1 MEGPRNGFSSG
12 GGGWGRGK
20 GLCERVSVSKLGGL
34 EGILP
39 RKKFKSKTANSNIN
53 L

>member
-1 MEGPRNGFSSG
+1 MQGPRNGFSSG
-12 GGGWGRGK
+12 GG
-20 GLCERVSVSKLGGL
+20 LCERLSVSKLGGF

-39 RKKFKSKTANSNIN
+39 RENFKSKTANSNIN